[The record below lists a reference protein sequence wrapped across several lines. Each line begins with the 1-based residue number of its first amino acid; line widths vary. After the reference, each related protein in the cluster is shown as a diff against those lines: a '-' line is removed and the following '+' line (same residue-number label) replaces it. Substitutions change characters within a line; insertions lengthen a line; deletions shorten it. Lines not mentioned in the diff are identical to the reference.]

1 MGDKGR
7 KDKEKSKNQKT
18 KKKTKEN
25 SCISA
30 ESLRVNT
37 KDSQK
42 STKK

>member
-18 KKKTKEN
+18 KKKTKED
-25 SCISA
+25 
-30 ESLRVNT
+30 LRVNT

-42 STKK
+42 